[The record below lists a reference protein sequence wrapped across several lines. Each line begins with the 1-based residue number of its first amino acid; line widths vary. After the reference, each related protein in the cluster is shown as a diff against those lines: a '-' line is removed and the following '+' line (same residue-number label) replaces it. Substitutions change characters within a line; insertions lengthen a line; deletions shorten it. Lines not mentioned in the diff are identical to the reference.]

1 MIRLARAHYDRLN
14 SGKICIQSGR
24 LINISIKL
32 FVWSSKSRT
41 GFTFSRAKEYWH
53 LDVMQNC
60 CHDHMEI
67 DLTPLDDFFITIID
81 IILAVCWVT
90 SQLVVQGSL

>member
-32 FVWSSKSRT
+32 FGWSSKSRT
-41 GFTFSRAKEYWH
+41 GFTFRRAKEYWH

-60 CHDHMEI
+60 CHYHMEI